1 MKKYMWL
8 LLVVLFII
16 GGCGMNNDPE
26 ENVSPSEMN
35 AEDLPDVPALQDE
48 FTRKF
53 IQSTKPVR
61 EGFYPFLSKSKSFT
75 MDFPEDMV
83 ISNRTHNIGP
93 DDRSETITFADVD
106 KTKEIFVNYSLRY
119 FKGEPNVEYTM
130 IRMTESHDRELEFR
144 DIETDNNSNL
154 SIAEYRPDE
163 QFYIIAVFIW
173 NTHGQINLT
182 IRLRCN
188 DKLEANQ
195 CSEKTNSEKEK
206 LMKQIKSINIINSKK
221 E

>member
-1 MKKYMWL
+1 
-8 LLVVLFII
+8 
-16 GGCGMNNDPE
+16 MNNDQE

-35 AEDLPDVPALQDE
+35 AEELPDVPALQDE
-48 FTRKF
+48 FTREF
-53 IQSTKPVR
+53 IQSIEPVR
-61 EGFYPFLSKSKSFT
+61 EGFYPFLSKSNSVT
-75 MDFPEDMV
+75 MDFPEEMMV
-83 ISNRTHNIGP
+83 SDRTHIVGP

-106 KTKEIFVNYSLRY
+106 KTKDIFVNYKLRY
-119 FKGEPNVEYTM
+119 YKGEPNVESSM
-130 IRMTESHDRELEFR
+130 DRISKSHDRELEFR
-144 DIETDNNSNL
+144 NIETDNNSNL

-163 QFYIIAVFIW
+163 QFYKIAVFIW
-173 NTHGQINLT
+173 NTHGQIDLT

-206 LMKQIKSINIINSKK
+206 WLKQIKSINIINSKK